1 MKEHKLFIQRIGIV
15 GVANIAVIFSS
26 IIIIPII
33 TKTITPAEFG
43 TWVQFIGTIGLMPF
57 LTTLGLPFAMIRF
70 LASTKDVSK
79 IQEVFYSFFFIMLIF
94 TLFVSSIIAVYSPQI
109 SAALFGGN
117 KEVIIFLP
125 ICIFLASIISFL
137 HNYFRTFQQI
147 RIYSIFLISQTYL
160 NVIFVTYF
168 IFSNYGLFG
177 AFLGYLISQILVL
190 ILMGLIVLHQISF
203 HLPKFDKIYCYLK
216 FSIPTIPS
224 NISQWVVNAGDRY
237 IIAIFL
243 GTSFV
248 GFYSLGYT
256 LANLLIIFFAPFS
269 FILPSILSQKYDS
282 KKFDDI
288 KLILSYSFK
297 SFLAIAIPTAVGIS
311 FLSKELITILST
323 PEMASQAFIV
333 TPFIAIGM
341 LFWGIYA
348 IMENILIIEKKTK
361 IIGVIWIFAAILNT
375 ILNLVLVPYIGIIGA
390 GISTLITFMIS
401 SLYSIVYSF
410 KFIKFDFDLTF
421 IAKSI
426 LSSISM
432 ALVLVLLVSYNF
444 FLIVN
449 ISLSAIAYL
458 ISMFILKSFT
468 NKEINLIK
476 KTIFGRILRI

>member
-1 MKEHKLFIQRIGIV
+1 MSEHKIFIQRIGIV
-15 GVANIAVIFSS
+15 GFANIAVTFSS

-33 TKTITPAEFG
+33 TKTLTSAEFG
-43 TWVQFIGTIGLMPF
+43 IWVQFIATLGLMPF
-57 LTTLGLPFAMIRF
+57 LTTLGLPYAMIRF
-70 LASTKDVSK
+70 LASTKEVYR
-79 IQEVFYSFFFIMLIF
+79 IQEVFYSFFFIIVIF
-94 TLFVSSIIAVYSPQI
+94 TLFVSSIITVYSPQI
-109 SAALFGGN
+109 SVVLFGGN
-117 KEVIIFLP
+117 KEVIMFLP

-137 HNYFRTFQQI
+137 LNYFRTFQQVK
-147 RIYSIFLISQTYL
+147 IYSIFLISQAYL
-160 NVIFVTYF
+160 NIIFVTYF
-168 IFSNYGLFG
+168 IFSNEGLFG
-177 AFLGYLISQILVL
+177 VFLGYLISQILIL

-203 HLPKFDKIYCYLK
+203 HLPKFDKIYYYLQ

-224 NISQWVVNAGDRY
+224 NISQWIVNAGDRY
-237 IIAIFL
+237 VIAIFL

-297 SFLAIAIPTAVGIS
+297 FFLAIAIPTAFGIS
-311 FLSKELITILST
+311 VLSKQLITILST

-361 IIGVIWIFAAILNT
+361 IIGIIWIFAAILNT
-375 ILNLVLVPYIGIIGA
+375 ILNFILVPYIGIIGA
-390 GISTLITFMIS
+390 AISTLITFMIS
-401 SLYSIVYSF
+401 TLYSILYSF

-421 IAKSI
+421 IVKSI
-426 LSSISM
+426 ISSILM
-432 ALVLVLLVSYNF
+432 TLVLVLLVSHN
-444 FLIVN
+444 FLIILN
-449 ISLSAIAYL
+449 ISLSAIVYL

-468 NKEINLIK
+468 KKEINLIK
-476 KTIFGRILRI
+476 KTIFGKILRI